1 MKEKITVIVPVY
13 NVKKYL
19 RRSLD
24 SIINQNYKDYKVI
37 IVDDGSTDGCAE
49 ICDEYASRNSII
61 ETIHK
66 KNGGLMSAWIC
77 GLEHVKTEF
86 VVFVDSD
93 DYIASNMLRVYDAEQ
108 KRSKADIVV
117 GNYRWFN
124 ESTSVRGKNTN
135 EIGVYSKERIER
147 ELYPRMINAGGFQ
160 KRGLPLSRWGKMIR
174 TELIRKNLKYCD
186 LRVSYGEDI
195 NIMIPVFC
203 DCNIISIVD
212 DENADYYYRMNN
224 ESIIHTYK
232 PTMYRQVEILY
243 TQLYKVTS
251 EKGMAFLNTQLQ
263 ADYLAA
269 IVQCYKNELSGPNE
283 QEKIINNI
291 THIRENPRVQKAIKE
306 VCWKNYEIKNK
317 VVIFSLQHW
326 NFFTKNILTWI
337 MQVIKNQLKR

>member
-1 MKEKITVIVPVY
+1 MKERITVIVPVY

-19 RRSLD
+19 RQSLD
-24 SIINQNYKDYKVI
+24 SIINQSYKDYKVI
-37 IVDDGSTDGCAE
+37 VVDDGSTDGCAE
-49 ICDEYASRNSII
+49 ICNEYASKNSII

-93 DYIASNMLRVYDAEQ
+93 DYIASDMLRVYDEEQ

-117 GNYRWFN
+117 GNYKWFN
-124 ESTSVRGKNTN
+124 ESNSVRAKNIN
-135 EIGVYSKERIER
+135 EIGIYSKERIEK
-147 ELYPRMINAGGFQ
+147 ELYPQMINAGGFQ
-160 KRGLPLSRWGKMIR
+160 KRGLLLSRWGKMIR

-203 DCNIISIVD
+203 DCNIISIID
-212 DENADYYYRMNN
+212 KENSDYYYRMNN

-232 PTMYRQVEILY
+232 PTMYQQVEILY
-243 TQLYKVTS
+243 IQLYKVTS
-251 EKGMAFLNTQLQ
+251 EKNMGFLNMQLQ

-269 IVQCYKNELSGPNE
+269 IVQCFKNELSNPSG
-283 QEKIINNI
+283 QEKIISNI
-291 THIRENPRVQKAIKE
+291 THIQENPRVQRAIEE
-306 VCWKNYEIKNK
+306 VSWENYEVKNK

-326 NFFTKNILTWI
+326 NFFTKKILIRI
-337 MQVIKNQLKR
+337 MQAIRKN

>member
-19 RRSLD
+19 RQSLE
-24 SIINQNYKDYKVI
+24 SIINQNYKYYKII

-49 ICDEYASRNSII
+49 ICDEYASKYPII

-77 GLEHVKTEF
+77 GLEYVKTEF

-93 DYIASNMLRVYDAEQ
+93 DYIASNMLRIYDEEQ
-108 KRSKADIVV
+108 KRSQADVVV

-124 ESTSVRGKNTN
+124 ESSSVRAKNTN
-135 EIGVYSKERIER
+135 EIGVYSKKRMEK

-160 KRGLPLSRWGKMIR
+160 KRGLLLSRWGKMIR
-174 TELIRKNLKYCD
+174 TELVRKNLKYCD
-186 LRVSYGEDI
+186 LRISYGEDI

-212 DENADYYYRMNN
+212 EEDADYYYRMNN

-232 PTMYRQVEILY
+232 PTMYQQVEILY
-243 TQLYKVTS
+243 TQLYKVTC
-251 EKGMAFLNTQLQ
+251 EKNIAILNAQIQ

-269 IVQCYKNELSGPNE
+269 IVQCYKNELSNPNG
-283 QEKIINNI
+283 QEMIHSNI
-291 THIRENPRVQKAIKE
+291 TRIQENPRVQKAIEE
-306 VCWKNYEIKNK
+306 VCWKNYELKNK

-326 NFFTKNILTWI
+326 NFFTKNILIRI
-337 MQVIKNQLKR
+337 MQIIKKN

>member
-19 RRSLD
+19 RQSLD
-24 SIINQNYKDYKVI
+24 SIINQNYKYYKVI
-37 IVDDGSTDGCAE
+37 IVDDGSTDGCSE
-49 ICDEYASRNSII
+49 VCDEYASNYSII

-77 GLEHVKTEF
+77 GLEYVKTEF

-93 DYIASNMLRVYDAEQ
+93 DYIAANMLRVYDEEQ
-108 KRSKADIVV
+108 KRSQADVVV

-124 ESTSVRGKNTN
+124 ESNSVRAKNTN
-135 EIGVYSKERIER
+135 EIGVYSKKQIEK

-160 KRGLPLSRWGKMIR
+160 KRGLLLSRWGKMIR

-186 LRVSYGEDI
+186 PRISYGEDI

-212 DENADYYYRMNN
+212 EEDADYYYRMNN

-232 PTMYRQVEILY
+232 PTMYQQVEILY
-243 TQLYKVTS
+243 TQLYKVTC
-251 EKGMAFLNTQLQ
+251 EKNIPILNAQIQ

-269 IVQCYKNELSGPNE
+269 IVQCYKNELSNPNG
-283 QEKIINNI
+283 QEMIRSNI
-291 THIRENPRVQKAIKE
+291 TRIQENSRVQKAIEE
-306 VCWKNYEIKNK
+306 VCWKNYELKNK

-326 NFFTKNILTWI
+326 NFFTKNILIQI
-337 MQVIKNQLKR
+337 MQIIKKN